1 MHLLDNYIISPS
13 ARYESHRLIYAG
25 EGQPIELTGMLA
37 AAVLAALLVD
47 TPEGDKRGIAIDDN
61 AQREQF
67 FLRYEREVRRENGG
81 LFTTEVESLCQNY
94 MELAGSDELL
104 FSICGNDRLYDLAIG
119 LMMDYMRRL
128 VREQVEAQIYE
139 AVPWRTP
146 FAQWLFDAGFV
157 ETRRQRLLSINWRD
171 PAEVY
176 AFSQQLK
183 NPDEIERIE
192 PVFVFDGLSAE
203 QVLNGY
209 WEWLWSEAQKVAN
222 LYPDDKVQL
231 AKIKQLIRENETDF
245 EFLKPEMKNF
255 TQPQI
260 NLFRQWM
267 NLWKDFVEKKIGL
280 APAEGKKRD
289 LRQEIFLDDITPVP
303 PERNYVKVCEYIL
316 DRCRYDAEFKKYFR
330 AHKLTEM
337 CRQLTFLFGWYVD
350 DNALGKRMRS
360 KAKK

>member
-1 MHLLDNYIISPS
+1 M
-13 ARYESHRLIYAG
+13 
-25 EGQPIELTGMLA
+25 
-37 AAVLAALLVD
+37 
-47 TPEGDKRGIAIDDN
+47 
-61 AQREQF
+61 
-67 FLRYEREVRRENGG
+67 
-81 LFTTEVESLCQNY
+81 
-94 MELAGSDELL
+94 
-104 FSICGNDRLYDLAIG
+104 
-119 LMMDYMRRL
+119 
-128 VREQVEAQIYE
+128 
-139 AVPWRTP
+139 
-146 FAQWLFDAGFV
+146 
-157 ETRRQRLLSINWRD
+157 LSINWRD

-267 NLWKDFVEKKIGL
+267 SLWKDFVEKKIGP